1 MGIDELDIS
10 PSFQIFKVF
19 VNNFRPTLVNLQ
31 IALITVM
38 YIFIKL
44 CRKKIKKIKEKG
56 GIDFKKRQKLLEAIF
71 WLLTQIYGFNC
82 VEHVDYTSCKKID
95 IFTVG
100 GVL

>member
-1 MGIDELDIS
+1 M
-10 PSFQIFKVF
+10 
-19 VNNFRPTLVNLQ
+19 
-31 IALITVM
+31 
-38 YIFIKL
+38 
-44 CRKKIKKIKEKG
+44 KEKG
-56 GIDFKKRQKLLEAIF
+56 GIDFKKRQKLLVAIF